1 MGSPHS
7 DAGLCAP
14 HRAPALLTPHVP
26 HEQAGGLDDTL
37 SRPPAFPWCAI
48 HTQKAGARGT
58 RASPPRAWPRAASGG
73 RASLVW
79 RVGRVIASGQQRGGV
94 SEEVFGEGG
103 ERSDARDVREAAR
116 APEMGSPH
124 SDAGLCAPHRA
135 PALLTPHVP
144 HEQAGGLDDT
154 LSRPPAF
161 PWCAI
166 HTQKA
171 GARGYSCKPA
181 PRIAEGSVGWAG
193 FPCVARGSGDRVR
206 PAARRRE
213 RGGFW

>member
-1 MGSPHS
+1 MSEGSVGW
-7 DAGLCAP
+7 AGFPCLARGSGDRGGSMTRSHAP
-14 HRAPALLTPHVP
+14 R
-26 HEQAGGLDDTL
+26 L
-37 SRPPAFPWCAI
+37 SR
-48 HTQKAGARGT
+48 GARFTRRKPGHGGT

-103 ERSDARDVREAAR
+103 EQSDARDVREAAHEHLRWEARIPMR
-116 APEMGSPH
+116 ACVR
-124 SDAGLCAPHRA
+124 LIVA

-144 HEQAGGLDDT
+144 HEQAGGLDDA

-166 HTQKA
+166 HTQRA

-193 FPCVARGSGDRVR
+193 FPCLARGSGDRVR

-213 RGGFW
+213 RGGSW